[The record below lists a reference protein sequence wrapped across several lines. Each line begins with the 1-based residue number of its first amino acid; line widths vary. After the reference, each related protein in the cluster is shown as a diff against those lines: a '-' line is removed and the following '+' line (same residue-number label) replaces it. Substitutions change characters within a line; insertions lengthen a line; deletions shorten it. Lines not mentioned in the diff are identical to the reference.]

1 MPELPEVETVVRG
14 LRPILEGAMVQ
25 EVRVHRADL
34 RWPVPADFAERL
46 GGARLLRLSRRAK
59 YGLIETD
66 RGDTLIFHL
75 GMSGRMRLD
84 PETRLPHDHVEFL
97 ALAAGGLHLIAYND
111 PRRFGSFHLAPS
123 GRCGTHPLLAGLGPE
138 PLEEG
143 FTGQTLARA
152 AKGRATTV
160 KALILD
166 QRVVAGIGNI
176 YASEALFRARIHPAR
191 RAGRI
196 SSARYDRLAAALK
209 AVLLDAI
216 AAGGSTLRDHA
227 GIRGELG
234 YFQHR
239 FMVYGRDGAPCPSCA
254 SPVRRRTL
262 AGRSSFFCSHCQ
274 R

>member
-1 MPELPEVETVVRG
+1 MPELPEVETVVKG
-14 LRPILEGAMVQ
+14 LAPVLEGAMVQ

-34 RWPVPADFAERL
+34 RWPVPPDFAGRL
-46 GGARLLRLSRRAK
+46 TGARLLRLSRRAK

-84 PETRLPHDHVEFL
+84 PETRLPHDHVEFRT
-97 ALAAGGLHLIAYND
+97 LAADGPHWIAFND
-111 PRRFGSFHLAPS
+111 PRRFGSFHLTPTQH
-123 GRCGTHPLLAGLGPE
+123 RGTHPLLASLGPE

-143 FTGQTLARA
+143 FSGRTLARA
-152 AKGRATTV
+152 AEGRATTV

-191 RAGRI
+191 RAGAI
-196 SSARYDRLAAALK
+196 SDARYDRLAAALK

-234 YFQHR
+234 YFQHS
-239 FMVYGRDGAPCPSCA
+239 FQVYGRDGAPCPLCST
-254 SPVRRRTL
+254 PIRRRPL
-262 AGRSSFFCSHCQ
+262 AGRSSFFCPRCQ